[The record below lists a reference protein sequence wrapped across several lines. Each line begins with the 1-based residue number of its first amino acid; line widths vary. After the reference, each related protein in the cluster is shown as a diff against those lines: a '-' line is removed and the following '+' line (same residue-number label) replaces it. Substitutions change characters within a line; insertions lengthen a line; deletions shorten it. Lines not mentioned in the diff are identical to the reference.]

1 MPCHISRD
9 VFYPEV
15 VHAHIWN
22 FALSLVLYFTAKYF
36 LWFRQE
42 ARKMTDFLE
51 KVFYHQSDHQF
62 YQMSQPQLSCKGL
75 TVTCHGV

>member
-22 FALSLVLYFTAKYF
+22 FALSLVLYFTAKHF
-36 LWFRQE
+36 LWFNTKKNDGFSGE
-42 ARKMTDFLE
+42 SFLPSIGPP
-51 KVFYHQSDHQF
+51 F
-62 YQMSQPQLSCKGL
+62 LSNVTAATFLLRGYCI
-75 TVTCHGV
+75 TCHGV